1 MIQMLRNYK
10 VVVGRTFLSC
20 KGFSAGIGVGFTLGV
35 SVAIYF
41 FGYSPCYNHGVFR
54 THWQGHGGDTINFTT
69 EAGLQMS
76 DTSSAMSLK
85 KRDRILCWIVT
96 SPKTHNRARLIRE
109 TWGKR
114 CDTLLFMSSAQD
126 EVLPDAIVLPVN
138 DTYANLWGKT
148 KEALKYIYTYHLN
161 EADWFYKADDDTYA
175 VMENMR
181 HLLSSY
187 DAAKPTHFG
196 FRYEN
201 PNNGKHFMSGGSGYV
216 LTKEAV
222 RRFVELGIGNVT
234 NEVEMTSFANKTNAC
249 SPGHK
254 GLEDAKLGSCLE
266 KLNVAAGDS
275 RDENEEERFLPFSL
289 EEMICGHL
297 KYKPEDYWMLRE
309 WSFYFPLK
317 QDMKCCSQH
326 AVAFH
331 YVKDYQLKVYEYLI
345 YKLRLH
351 TNP

>member
-1 MIQMLRNYK
+1 MLRYYK
-10 VVVGRTFLSC
+10 VIVGRTFVSC
-20 KGFSAGIGVGFTLGV
+20 KGFLAGIGVGFILGV
-35 SVAIYF
+35 LVAIYF
-41 FGYSPCYNHGVFR
+41 LGYSPCYSQDVFR
-54 THWQGHGGDTINFTT
+54 GHLQYDTSIIT
-69 EAGLQMS
+69 EEGSQMS
-76 DTSSAMSLK
+76 GTSSGMLLK

-96 SPKTHNRARLIRE
+96 SPKTHSRARLIKE
-109 TWGKR
+109 TWGRR
-114 CDTLLFMSSAQD
+114 CDSLLFMSSAQD

-138 DTYANLWGKT
+138 DTYDNLWGKT

-181 HLLSSY
+181 HLLSSF
-187 DAAKPTHFG
+187 DVATAVHLG

-216 LTKEAV
+216 LTKEAI
-222 RRFVELGIGNVT
+222 RRFVETGVGNVT
-234 NEVEMTSFANKTNAC
+234 NEVQMTHPNKTSTC

-266 KLNVAAGDS
+266 KLNVTAGDS

-317 QDMKCCSQH
+317 QDMKCCSQY

-345 YKLRLH
+345 YKLRLR
-351 TNP
+351 TNL